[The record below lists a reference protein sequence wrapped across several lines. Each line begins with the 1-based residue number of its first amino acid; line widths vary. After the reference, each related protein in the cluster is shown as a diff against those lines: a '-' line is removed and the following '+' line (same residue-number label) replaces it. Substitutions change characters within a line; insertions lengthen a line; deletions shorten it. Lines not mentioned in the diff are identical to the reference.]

1 MSGYDELARD
11 LRRFHADLTGFNEQL
26 RAGLAEVQR
35 HHEQVDPVWRD
46 RFRRSYDQRHD
57 ELVAPVSAYA
67 DREAE
72 AFERFL
78 SLQIRA
84 LRRYLDG

>member
-11 LRRFHADLTGFNEQL
+11 LHRFHASLTGFNEQL
-26 RAGLAEVQR
+26 RAGLAEVNR

-46 RFRRSYDQRHD
+46 RFRRTYDQRHD
-57 ELVAPVSAYA
+57 ELVEPVTEYA
-67 DREAE
+67 DREAD
-72 AFERFL
+72 AFEQFL
-78 SLQIRA
+78 TRQIRA